1 MVAQLNSAM
10 LAVATRSLETAIEIG
25 RYVQQNSKPSF
36 GSANLEDELAITVLS
51 VFDRL
56 AWSDGSLDRD
66 ECRVLEA
73 LIAVD
78 PAFGGRLELASQSP
92 TRGSEDIHWPYFRAV
107 QSFDARENCHLGVIA
122 IDSLESLGY
131 AIIAANGRVLPAEA
145 TALEDYFREVRATL
159 AEVTVA

>member
-25 RYVQQNSKPSF
+25 RYVQQNSQPSF
-36 GSANLEDELAITVLS
+36 GAAEQADDLAVTVLN

-78 PAFGGRLELASQSP
+78 PAFGERLESASQSAQ
-92 TRGSEDIHWPYFRAV
+92 RRSDQIHWPYFRAV
-107 QSFDARENCHLGVIA
+107 QEFDARENCHLGVIA

>member
-25 RYVQQNSKPSF
+25 RYVNQNTAPSY
-36 GSANLEDELAITVLS
+36 GAAGQEDDLAVTVLN

-78 PAFGGRLELASQSP
+78 PAFGARLEAASQSAQ
-92 TRGSEDIHWPYFRAV
+92 RRSEQIHWPYFRAV
-107 QSFDARENCHLGVIA
+107 QEFDARENCHLGVIA

-131 AIIAANGRVLPAEA
+131 AIIAANGRVLPSEA

-159 AEVTVA
+159 AEATPA